1 MTTSRTTIFI
11 RSISP
16 RTWLEGYN
24 NPNIIEDK
32 IKQRNLAIANLQ
44 RLLEE
49 AVQSKDTS
57 LQQTCEIVLGQAT
70 REVARL
76 RRRQER
82 AIVKMTRP
90 LHTL

>member
-1 MTTSRTTIFI
+1 MTTSHTTIFI

-24 NPNIIEDK
+24 NPSIIEDK
-32 IKQRNLAIANLQ
+32 IRQKKLAIAKLQ
-44 RLLEE
+44 HLLEE
-49 AVQSKDTS
+49 AVQSKDIS

-70 REVARL
+70 RELARL

-82 AIVKMTRP
+82 AIVKMTRS
-90 LHTL
+90 LNTL

>member
-1 MTTSRTTIFI
+1 MTTSHTTIFI

-24 NPNIIEDK
+24 NPSIIEDK
-32 IKQRNLAIANLQ
+32 IRQKKLAIANIQ
-44 RLLEE
+44 CLLEE
-49 AVQSKDTS
+49 AVQRKDTS
-57 LQQTCEIVLGQAT
+57 LQQTCEIVIRQAT

-82 AIVKMTRP
+82 AIVKMIRS
-90 LHTL
+90 LNAL

>member
-1 MTTSRTTIFI
+1 MTTSHTTIFI

-24 NPNIIEDK
+24 NPSIIEVK
-32 IKQRNLAIANLQ
+32 IRQKMLAIAKLQ
-44 RLLEE
+44 HLLEE
-49 AVQSKDTS
+49 AVQSKDIS

-82 AIVKMTRP
+82 AIVKMIRS
-90 LHTL
+90 LNAL